1 MKCYD
6 CEKELTKE
14 KEEFGICEPCEEIR
28 AKKMLDE
35 MEEENAQKEMD
46 RVNKEEWQREFSRSG
61 GLKKS
66 EKKTEACRKN
76 ASKPRARWVTATYY
90 EIEYRGENSK
100 RGMRD
105 GLILEKGKH
114 DYDIVDNQDKVVA
127 MIEAHAGC
135 KMSALRKFQVIAKK
149 I

>member
-1 MKCYD
+1 MDCTGCVFKGNLDKC
-6 CEKELTKE
+6 
-14 KEEFGICEPCEEIR
+14 KEEICGVHNTWYAQELQKRI
-28 AKKMLDE
+28 DE
-35 MEEENAQKEMD
+35 LE
-46 RVNKEEWQREFSRSG
+46 
-61 GLKKS
+61 S
-66 EKKTEACRKN
+66 E
-76 ASKPRARWVTATYY
+76 RWVTATYY

-114 DYDIVDNQDKVVA
+114 DYDLVDNQDKVVA
-127 MIEAHAGC
+127 MIETHAGC

>member
-28 AKKMLDE
+28 ANKMLDE

-46 RVNKEEWQREFSRSG
+46 RVNKEEWQREFSKSG

-76 ASKPRARWVTATYY
+76 ASKPRARWATAIYY
-90 EIEYRGENSK
+90 EIEYKGPNGK
-100 RGMRD
+100 RGIKD
-105 GLILEKGKH
+105 GLILQKGCMNTSLDCNREEVVELLEKHSGQK
-114 DYDIVDNQDKVVA
+114 IVD
-127 MIEAHAGC
+127 
-135 KMSALRKFQVIAKK
+135 LRKFQSMIKK